1 MPQQKQTNK
10 KMTTVTAKSSMLAGS
25 LKNGIMSISAN
36 EIVNV
41 VKATEKCFHIEKN
54 GLVKSFSKK
63 CFY

>member
-1 MPQQKQTNK
+1 
-10 KMTTVTAKSSMLAGS
+10 MTTVTAKSSMLVGS
-25 LKNGIMSISAN
+25 LKNGIMSIGAN

-41 VKATEKCFHIEKN
+41 VKATEKCFYIEKK